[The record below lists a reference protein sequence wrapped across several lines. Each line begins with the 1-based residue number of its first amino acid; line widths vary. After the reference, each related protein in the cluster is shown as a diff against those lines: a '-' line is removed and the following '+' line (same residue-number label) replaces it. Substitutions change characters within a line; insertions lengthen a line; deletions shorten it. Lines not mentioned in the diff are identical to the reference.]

1 MFQDPQDSLHH
12 HVVTLDVCGP
22 LSVFV
27 QVRSLLNILYSTVY
41 NTPVIS
47 WN

>member
-27 QVRSLLNILYSTVY
+27 QVTSLLNILYNPPPDVTC
-41 NTPVIS
+41 
-47 WN
+47 WR